1 MKILLINYC
10 YFISGGSMR
19 YLFNVKELFEEDE
32 LFNNYEKR
40 VIDFNGYRDRV
51 LNEPVQFA
59 CQVEKVFYC
68 FST

>member
-1 MKILLINYC
+1 
-10 YFISGGSMR
+10 MR